1 MALIQLTFHNNI
13 VYHWDVWVFLY
24 ITLVVSLISIHNI
37 IDSQVPGKMCVIW
50 EGNFPKSSFVIY
62 IYKKILVSSK
72 WTLFSLKLLSM
83 TLIHII
89 TVCNT
94 CITLPWGLSIVYLFF
109 SWDRISKLT
118 EILLPSFRFF
128 QIAYN
133 LKKKERIKDNAFIII
148 KLNILHVFFF
158 FKNTINFPQ
167 YLFIKLVTPDGKT

>member
-1 MALIQLTFHNNI
+1 MLSEREIFQSHRLLF
-13 VYHWDVWVFLY
+13 
-24 ITLVVSLISIHNI
+24 
-37 IDSQVPGKMCVIW
+37 
-50 EGNFPKSSFVIY
+50 

-158 FKNTINFPQ
+158 SRTLSIFHNTCLSSWWRQMVKLRNQKCRLLKKHHTLHININLMQRIFNALLKFLFLGTIYTVFKM
-167 YLFIKLVTPDGKT
+167 